1 MTAVSTQTTVGQLV
15 ADRPSRS
22 RVFQKLGI
30 DFCCGGKKPLDEVCQ
45 EKNLDPQVVL
55 DSLLVS
61 EQANSSDP
69 AVNPASLSLSE
80 LCDHIEQT
88 HHAYLREELPRLAA
102 MAYRVA
108 NAHGQNHSWTIAL
121 NNVFVNMAQEMQ
133 SHMQKEE
140 QILFPMIRAMEEGN
154 VHALA
159 HCGGSVSNPIR
170 VMESEHE
177 NAGNA
182 LEQMNDLS
190 SGYTA
195 PEGACNTFRALL
207 DGLRE
212 LEQDMQQHVHK
223 ENNILF
229 PKTIALE
236 GSSR

>member
-1 MTAVSTQTTVGQLV
+1 MTAMNTQSTVGELV

-30 DFCCGGKKPLDEVCQ
+30 DFCCGGKKPLAVACQ
-45 EKNLDPQVVL
+45 EKNLDADTIL
-55 DSLLVS
+55 DLILSS
-61 EQANSSDP
+61 EQEGEAT
-69 AVNPASLSLSE
+69 VNPSTLNLTE

-88 HHAYLREELPRLAA
+88 HHAYLREELPRLGQ

-108 NAHGQNHSWTIAL
+108 NAHGQNHTWTIAL
-121 NNVFVNMAQEMQ
+121 NNTFVNFANELF

-140 QILFPMIRAMEEGN
+140 QILFPVIRRLEAGEANAFG
-154 VHALA
+154 
-159 HCGGSVSNPIR
+159 HCGGSVSNPIA
-170 VMESEHE
+170 VMEAEHD

-182 LEQMNDLS
+182 LEQFHSLS

-212 LEQDMQQHVHK
+212 LEVDMHQHVHK

-229 PKTIALE
+229 PKAIALE
-236 GSSR
+236 SSSN